1 MRKDVIQE
9 TASTA
14 VSVELIALFSRA
26 SRNSPRV
33 IVPLNTSAL
42 NGCGAGPT
50 FYCVHS
56 LPGTVSDF
64 VPMARLL
71 DTSIPIFGIQV
82 PPAKIQDPIFTS
94 SIEAVA
100 AHYVEVLT
108 AFQPAGQ
115 IALGGWSV
123 GATIALEMAQQLRA
137 LGREVTLLVAIEDA
151 LTNTVPRPSRWNPL
165 YYAMLIRNLVRRFI
179 YDDLLQQGSL
189 VLFAKRCASRLK
201 AWTKVA
207 IASLRGESASRT
219 HVIDGFIDASRFS
232 PEHMAFMRLLFL
244 AGDRY
249 VPHAYTGRVTVYAA
263 TVPPVHELDEAEAV
277 WATIASQAEVIRI
290 KGLHS
295 NLVNMPQVIP
305 LAKHLR
311 ATLLDAFPEQDNPPP
326 LQSTVTAL
334 DGSKVSA

>member
-1 MRKDVIQE
+1 MSANVVHEAAPR
-9 TASTA
+9 AA
-14 VSVELIALFSRA
+14 SVELIALFSRA
-26 SRNSPRV
+26 SRNSARV
-33 IVPLNTSAL
+33 IVPLNESAL
-42 NGCGAGPT
+42 RACGAGPA

-71 DTSIPIFGIQV
+71 DTSIRIFGIQV
-82 PPAKIQDPIFTS
+82 PPAKIQDPMFTG

-100 AHYVEVLT
+100 AHYIEVLT
-108 AFQPAGQ
+108 AFQPTGP

-137 LGREVTLLVAIEDA
+137 LGREVPLLVAIEDV
-151 LTNTVPRPSRWNPL
+151 LTNTGPRFSRWNPL

-179 YDDLLQQGSL
+179 HDDLLHQGSL
-189 VLFAKRCASRLK
+189 VLFAKRCASRLT
-201 AWTKVA
+201 AWIKVA
-207 IASLRGESASRT
+207 IASMRGESTSRS
-219 HVIDGFIDASRFS
+219 HVVDGFIDASRFS
-232 PEHMAFMRLLFL
+232 PEHMTFMRLLFL

-249 VPHAYTGRVTVYAA
+249 VPQEYPGRVTVYAA
-263 TVPPVHELDEAEAV
+263 TVPPVHELYEAEAV
-277 WATIASQAEVIRI
+277 WAKVASDAEVVRI

-311 ATLLDAFPEQDNPPP
+311 TRLLDAFAEPDSLTAQ
-326 LQSTVTAL
+326 QSTVATMDA
-334 DGSKVSA
+334 SEVSA